1 MNFADSMQGSDRD
14 LALYLRGFI
23 APLWTVAAIATALLM
38 LA

>member
-1 MNFADSMQGSDRD
+1 MNHAHPMQRTNRD

-23 APLWTVAAIATALLM
+23 APLWAVAAIAAALLM